1 MGKALSFVMALG
13 DLGLLAL
20 LVASRHHGLLQDAG
34 LFASFVVFAVG
45 AWLVAVV
52 SALYRGLRFG
62 TGWNW
67 FFALVVLL
75 WLPAV
80 PAFCYGLSGMPAL
93 VRTITR
99 AGRGDASTTS
109 APAMATASAA
119 RVAPR
124 STKASVARA

>member
-20 LVASRHHGLLQDAG
+20 LVASRHRGLLQDAG

-52 SALYRGLRFG
+52 SALFHGLRFG
-62 TGWNW
+62 TGWRW
-67 FFALVVLL
+67 FFALRVLL

-80 PAFCYGLSGMPAL
+80 PAFFYGMSGAPAL
-93 VRTITR
+93 VRRI
-99 AGRGDASTTS
+99 AGKGRSGSTS
-109 APAMATASAA
+109 AAATA
-119 RVAPR
+119 RVAQVAA
-124 STKASVARA
+124 KAA

>member
-1 MGKALSFVMALG
+1 MGKTLSFVMALG

-62 TGWNW
+62 TGWRW

-80 PAFCYGLSGMPAL
+80 PAFCYGVSGAPAL
-93 VRTITR
+93 IRQMARRGRPAQAQGAARTTTTR
-99 AGRGDASTTS
+99 L
-109 APAMATASAA
+109 APASAKA
-119 RVAPR
+119 RVAQ
-124 STKASVARA
+124 A

>member
-62 TGWNW
+62 TGWRW

-80 PAFCYGLSGMPAL
+80 PAFCYGVSGMPAL
-93 VRTITR
+93 VRQMTR
-99 AGRGDASTTS
+99 GGRPADARTT
-109 APAMATASAA
+109 PTTTTARPA
-119 RVAPR
+119 RVGTAAA
-124 STKASVARA
+124 KAGVARA

>member
-1 MGKALSFVMALG
+1 MGKTLSFIMALG

-45 AWLVAVV
+45 AWLVAVA
-52 SALYRGLRFG
+52 SALFHGLRFG
-62 TGWNW
+62 TGWRW

-80 PAFCYGLSGMPAL
+80 PAFFYGVSGAPAL
-93 VRTITR
+93 VRQMTGKGHSGSAR
-99 AGRGDASTTS
+99 AAAST
-109 APAMATASAA
+109 
-119 RVAPR
+119 RVAQ
-124 STKASVARA
+124 VAAKVA

>member
-52 SALYRGLRFG
+52 SALYHGLRFG
-62 TGWNW
+62 NGWSW

-80 PAFCYGLSGMPAL
+80 PAFCYGVSGVPAL
-93 VRTITR
+93 VRHVTHRGRT
-99 AGRGDASTTS
+99 AGAATT
-109 APAMATASAA
+109 AAHTASIAHAA
-119 RVAPR
+119 VK
-124 STKASVARA
+124 TGVARA

>member
-13 DLGLLAL
+13 DLGLLVL

-34 LFASFVVFAVG
+34 LFASFVVFAVA

-80 PAFCYGLSGMPAL
+80 PAFAYGLSGAPAL
-93 VRTITR
+93 VRRITQRKRGETR
-99 AGRGDASTTS
+99 ATAATVTTHV
-109 APAMATASAA
+109 AATGA
-119 RVAPR
+119 
-124 STKASVARA
+124 KAQVARA

>member
-13 DLGLLAL
+13 DLGLLVL

-52 SALYRGLRFG
+52 NALYRGLRFG

-75 WLPAV
+75 WLPTV
-80 PAFCYGLSGMPAL
+80 PALAYGISGMPAL
-93 VRTITR
+93 VRQMTQQKRGETR
-99 AGRGDASTTS
+99 ATR
-109 APAMATASAA
+109 APAATRVAATGAKA
-119 RVAPR
+119 RVA
-124 STKASVARA
+124 RA

>member
-20 LVASRHHGLLQDAG
+20 LVASRHRGLLQDAG

-52 SALYRGLRFG
+52 SALFHGLRFG
-62 TGWNW
+62 TGWRW
-67 FFALVVLL
+67 FFALIVLL

-80 PAFCYGLSGMPAL
+80 PAFFYGVSGTPAL
-93 VRTITR
+93 VRQI
-99 AGRGDASTTS
+99 AGKGHSHNTS
-109 APAMATASAA
+109 AAATA
-119 RVAPR
+119 RVAQVAA
-124 STKASVARA
+124 KAA